1 MRQNQ
6 AVRSNSRLIFGR
18 QGAPSA
24 LLGQIGQHRIA
35 YGQKINVQRA
45 GTPAGDALATKAGLN
60 LVQGLQSLIRRNR
73 TWHSH
78 QRCGVHI
85 IGARANRKARRPIQR
100 THPQR
105 ATEFKRDLARGFGH
119 KLIWRPPLERLI
131 GPQRDQELGFR
142 TIHR

>member
-6 AVRSNSRLIFGR
+6 AVWSNSRLIFGR

-35 YGQKINVQRA
+35 HGQKINVQRA
-45 GTPAGDALATKAGLN
+45 GTPAGNALAAKAGLN
-60 LVQGLQSLIRRNR
+60 LVQGLQGLIRRNR

-78 QRCGVHI
+78 HGRGVHVVRTCS
-85 IGARANRKARRPIQR
+85 GRKTRSAIQR
-100 THPQR
+100 TQPQR
-105 ATEFKRDLARGFGH
+105 ATQFLRKLACSFGH
-119 KLIWRPPLERLI
+119 KLIWRPPLEGLI